1 MVDETNQPNEFQ
13 GDLRIGHLNF
23 DELHSRIL
31 IDCGKAIHVAKKRII
46 PRLYVSCRSQYKNPL
61 NYIHLKD
68 ANFSWLP
75 DSF

>member
-1 MVDETNQPNEFQ
+1 MKHNYYVIGANYGDE
-13 GDLRIGHLNF
+13 
-23 DELHSRIL
+23 
-31 IDCGKAIHVAKKRII
+31 GKGLHVAKKRIN
-46 PRLYVSCRSQYKNPL
+46 PRLYVSCRAQYKNPL